1 MFFLDAL
8 AGSEKKVANKSKF
21 GPSASRHCRK
31 LVLAWPCRIDSKCG
45 GGGGGGNLLIGA
57 RAVVFV
63 SRSFSN
69 ACCCGK
75 EKTILKLT

>member
-1 MFFLDAL
+1 MFFLDAV

-45 GGGGGGNLLIGA
+45 GGGGGNLLIGA